1 MKYLKILLPI
11 ALVCLGV
18 GYYLYNKPHQNME
31 SATADLQ
38 ASASALLTAFE
49 MDEASANTQYLDKV
63 VQVSGVVRSSSRD
76 DAGNVSVV
84 LQTDNEMS
92 GIICQLDEL
101 TEHARTDFKPG
112 EQVVFKG
119 KCTGFLM
126 DVVLVRC
133 VEVK

>member
-1 MKYLKILLPI
+1 
-11 ALVCLGV
+11 
-18 GYYLYNKPHQNME
+18 ME